1 MTKTIKKI
9 ITKYTDGRVVES
21 TIGGALMEELNSGWK
36 LLDTKRLE
44 RKPELNEISSIEEY
58 IYLLENS
65 KGMIFG

>member
-21 TIGGALMEELNSGWK
+21 TIGGVLMEELNSGWK